1 MEMFHTADYKQM
13 GQVTTYLQMR
23 RQGEEGVM
31 DNEKIMM
38 GSVFLERLFFFFYV
52 FLDFAIVLMRYGTT
66 YQRRKREQ
74 D

>member
-1 MEMFHTADYKQM
+1 MFHTADYKEM

-38 GSVFLERLFFFFYV
+38 GSVFFGKVV
-52 FLDFAIVLMRYGTT
+52 FSTCFCISRSFL
-66 YQRRKREQ
+66 
-74 D
+74 